1 MSSLCLGIE
10 SSCDETAASVVE
22 GGRRILSSVVA
33 SQSELHQAYGGVV
46 PEIASRRHIELIMP
60 VVDKALQDAGVRPRE
75 LACVAATYGPGL
87 VGSLLVGLMAAKA
100 LAYALKLPF
109 VGVNHIEGHLYA
121 NFLEH
126 PSLEPPAVCL
136 TVSGGHTELLYVED
150 FGVYRRLG
158 RTRDDAAGE
167 CLDKVGRVLGL
178 PYPAGPQIDRLAAE
192 GNPQAFRLPRGLA
205 GEESFDFSFS
215 GLKTAALNEI
225 NTLRQRG
232 EPVPLADFAA
242 SLLEAVV
249 DVLVERT
256 IRAARATGVRRVL
269 LSGGVAAN
277 RRLRERMRRA
287 CDEEG
292 LELYFPSLSLCTDNA
307 AMIASAGYFRFMRGE
322 RSPLSL
328 NAVPNLRL

>member
-1 MSSLCLGIE
+1 
-10 SSCDETAASVVE
+10 
-22 GGRRILSSVVA
+22 
-33 SQSELHQAYGGVV
+33 
-46 PEIASRRHIELIMP
+46 
-60 VVDKALQDAGVRPRE
+60 
-75 LACVAATYGPGL
+75 ACVAATYGPGL

-232 EPVPLADFAA
+232 EPVP
-242 SLLEAVV
+242 
-249 DVLVERT
+249 
-256 IRAARATGVRRVL
+256 
-269 LSGGVAAN
+269 
-277 RRLRERMRRA
+277 
-287 CDEEG
+287 
-292 LELYFPSLSLCTDNA
+292 
-307 AMIASAGYFRFMRGE
+307 
-322 RSPLSL
+322 
-328 NAVPNLRL
+328 